1 MFNVLLQYVYWCH
14 VLSARCVRS
23 FRNKH
28 ILDISP
34 FLSNNPRKMSNM
46 RTGTEIVNP
55 CIVEK
60 FASFMKVF
68 KTDWR
73 STLSEENIEA
83 LLCTKVEHPEIR
95 IF

>member
-1 MFNVLLQYVYWCH
+1 
-14 VLSARCVRS
+14 
-23 FRNKH
+23 
-28 ILDISP
+28 
-34 FLSNNPRKMSNM
+34 M
-46 RTGTEIVNP
+46 RTGSEIVNP
-55 CIVEK
+55 CIVET

-83 LLCTKVEHPEIR
+83 LLCTKVEHPKIR